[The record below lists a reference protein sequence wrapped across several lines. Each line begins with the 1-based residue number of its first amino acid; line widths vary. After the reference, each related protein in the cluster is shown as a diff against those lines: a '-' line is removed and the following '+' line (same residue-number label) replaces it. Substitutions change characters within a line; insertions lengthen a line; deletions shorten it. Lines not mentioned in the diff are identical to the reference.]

1 MTEVGRAA
9 RREPVPPGASPE
21 LVVLPDLAS
30 AAAVAAE
37 RFVSRCARAV
47 ADRGEC
53 AIALA
58 GGDTPRALYAR
69 LAADPVRDRIAWGRV
84 RLFWGDERGVSPQ
97 DARSNFR
104 MAQEALLSRVPVPD
118 NRIHRMPAERPDL
131 AEAAEAYAA
140 LLREHLPAAA
150 DGWPRFDLVLL
161 GLGEDA
167 HTASLFPGA
176 PALHEARRPVAA
188 YEVPHLGMSRMTLTL
203 PVLNHAGEV
212 LFLVSGAPKAQA
224 LRAVLEGPRDPD
236 RVPAQGVR
244 PVAGEVVWIVDG
256 AAASRLT
263 RPPRPVGNPPGKR

>member
-1 MTEVGRAA
+1 MTQPGRAS
-9 RREPVPPGASPE
+9 RREPVQPGASPE

-30 AAAVAAE
+30 AAAAAAE

-69 LAADPVRDRIAWGRV
+69 LAADPVRDRIAWGQLRF
-84 RLFWGDERGVSPQ
+84 FWGDERGVSPQ
-97 DARSNFR
+97 DTRSNFR
-104 MAQEALLSRVPVPD
+104 MAQEALLSRVPVPPD
-118 NRIHRMPAERPDL
+118 RIHRMPAERPDL
-131 AEAAEAYAA
+131 EEAAEAYAA
-140 LLREHLPAAA
+140 LLREHLPGAA

-176 PALHEARRPVAA
+176 PALRETRRAVVA
-188 YEVPHLGMSRMTLTL
+188 YEVPHLGMPRMTLTL

-212 LFLVSGAPKAQA
+212 LFLISGASKAQA
-224 LRAVLEGPRDPD
+224 LWAVLEAPPDPD
-236 RVPAQGVR
+236 RVPAQGIR
-244 PVAGEVVWIVDG
+244 PVGGRVVWVVDA

-263 RPPRPVGNPPGKR
+263 VKPGPRGEGFP